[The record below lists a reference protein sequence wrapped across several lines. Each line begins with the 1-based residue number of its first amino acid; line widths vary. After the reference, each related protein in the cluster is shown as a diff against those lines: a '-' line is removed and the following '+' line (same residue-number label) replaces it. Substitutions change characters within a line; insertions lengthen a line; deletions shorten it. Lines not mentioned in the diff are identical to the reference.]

1 MVRIEA
7 DDYGYYQQHKKVVLY
22 MLDGTFTIL
31 EVESVV
37 PFDAST
43 ITMTF
48 SGPIPQVLSD
58 IYYVAYLGE
67 HRMDSDTLEIKYQSG
82 GVSTATTRVIE
93 LEP

>member
-1 MVRIEA
+1 MF
-7 DDYGYYQQHKKVVLY
+7 YL
-22 MLDGTFTIL
+22 LDGTYSIA
-31 EVESVV
+31 EVASVA

-58 IYYVAYLGE
+58 IYYVAYLGK